1 MRAHPRASLFALRS
15 SRLLAFALALAAPAA
30 AQQTS
35 ARPAWDYTVTP
46 YFYYSSVDAWW
57 LAGYLSYYQPIAD
70 YRRPEPWSASLRLQG
85 GASTEGSYYVDVDAD
100 APAYWDGW
108 RLSLSGT
115 AARANRLGYYGLG
128 NDTRHVGD
136 SVTSTSPYFYAVSRT
151 TQLARLNVQRRIVGP
166 LRVLGGVVY
175 EHTTFR
181 ELPGTSQF
189 QRDAA
194 SGVIQDGPFSDL
206 AVRGG
211 LVLDTR
217 DNEIDPHQGG
227 AVEALYAAGDHYHR
241 TTVRLQGYVNPTP
254 RLILAGRLA
263 GEQITGTS
271 EVSLMQTIERTQRP
285 TIALGGYSSL
295 RGYYDSRFA
304 GPGKLLGGLEA
315 RWALINAVGIFEFKV
330 VGFWDAGRVF
340 TEAEG
345 FQLTTQ
351 GLHHSGGAEAMLRIG
366 RNTVV
371 VIGGGWGS
379 EGGQFLFGTTWS
391 Y

>member
-1 MRAHPRASLFALRS
+1 M
-15 SRLLAFALALAAPAA
+15 ALAAPAA
-30 AQQTS
+30 AQQGS
-35 ARPAWDYTVTP
+35 PRPAWDYTVTP
-46 YFYYSSVDAWW
+46 FFYYSSVDQWW
-57 LAGYLSYYQPIAD
+57 LAGYFSYYEPIAD
-70 YRRPEPWSASLRLQG
+70 YHRPEPWSASLRLQG
-85 GASTEGSYYVDVDAD
+85 GASTAGSYYLDLDAD

-108 RLSLSGT
+108 RFGLSAT

-128 NDTRHVGD
+128 NDTQHQAD

-166 LRVLGGVVY
+166 LRVLVGAVY
-175 EHTTFR
+175 EHTTYR

-189 QRDAA
+189 QRDAGA
-194 SGVIQDGPFSDL
+194 GVIDPSPFSDL
-206 AVRGG
+206 AARAG
-211 LVLDTR
+211 LVLDAR
-217 DNEIDPHQGG
+217 DNEIDPHHGG
-227 AVEALYAAGDHYHR
+227 AIEAIYAAGQHYHR
-241 TTVRLQGYVNPTP
+241 TTVRLQAYVHPTP
-254 RLILAGRLA
+254 RLILAGRVA
-263 GEQITGTS
+263 GEEITGTS
-271 EVSLMQTIERTQRP
+271 EISLMQTIERTQRP
-285 TIALGGYSSL
+285 TIALGGYNSL

-315 RWALINAVGIFEFKV
+315 RWALINAPAIFEFKL
-330 VGFWDAGRVF
+330 VGFWDTGRVF

-345 FQLTTQ
+345 FKLTTA